1 MLQDLTP
8 LTLGVRLQHDQVGK
22 LIKRNT
28 SIPCEH
34 EETYYTVKDNQTMVK
49 IRVVQGES
57 ETASLNH

>member
-22 LIKRNT
+22 LIKKNT

-57 ETASLNH
+57 ENASLNH